1 MFKTVEVG
9 LLNNNVSI
17 MIFLIYVSQH
27 LHYLH
32 TFPKTVIHIIMNAQ
46 EGCGLNR

>member
-27 LHYLH
+27 LH

-46 EGCGLNR
+46 EGCGFNR

>member
-32 TFPKTVIHIIMNAQ
+32 VSQNCDSYYYECTGKLWT
-46 EGCGLNR
+46 